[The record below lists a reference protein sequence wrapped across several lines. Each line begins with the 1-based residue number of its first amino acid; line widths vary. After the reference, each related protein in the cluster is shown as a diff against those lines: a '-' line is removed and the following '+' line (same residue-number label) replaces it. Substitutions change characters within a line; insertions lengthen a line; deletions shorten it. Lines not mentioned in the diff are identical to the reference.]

1 MGRVNKT
8 ISGVF
13 IDIVGTSNEI
23 SQYQQFI
30 NQGGDLNDDPQVRE
44 YLSIY
49 THMINN
55 NKEIFEQLASL
66 EEIIMQKRIQLD
78 LSDIKL
84 SKVRDYVYARTPF
97 YRKNNSAK
105 DIRVIVDK
113 MEFYPQCDGD
123 LTILFGN
130 QEFMERAKVKLA
142 SAMETEIA
150 NNIALYDRQQQVLAQ
165 M

>member
-13 IDIVGTSNEI
+13 IDIVGTPKEI
-23 SQYQQFI
+23 SGYQQFI

-44 YLSIY
+44 YLSTY
-49 THMINN
+49 SHMVND
-55 NKEIFEQLASL
+55 NKETFEQLASL

-84 SKVRDYVYARTPF
+84 SLVRDYIYARTPF
-97 YRKNNSAK
+97 YRKSNSAK

-113 MEFYPQCDGD
+113 LEFYPETNGD
-123 LTILFGN
+123 VSNLFGN
-130 QEFMERAKVKLA
+130 KEFMEKAKSKLI
-142 SAMETEIA
+142 STMDVEIQ
-150 NNIALYDRQQQVLAQ
+150 NNINEWNK
-165 M
+165 MNTI